1 MSARSPDVRIRHVRA
16 ITAVI
21 VVVLCLVLSGC
32 DDASRNKSD
41 ADDRP
46 VTFRGTI
53 TAGSMEPT
61 LMPGDKIIATEVDPS
76 GPVVGDV
83 VVYMNPG
90 DWLGGEEGEGQLVH
104 RVIGAPGDTVVCCDP
119 DGRIS
124 VNGSLIDEP
133 YLAPD
138 RSSCDAPIS
147 KAQRSAALHS
157 GARVTGRLA
166 RCPME
171 SCSSWAT
178 TGPSPPTRGCTCAHQ
193 VRTPVSEALGCR
205 ST

>member
-1 MSARSPDVRIRHVRA
+1 MRA
-16 ITAVI
+16 IAAVI

-32 DDASRNKSD
+32 DTASRNKSD
-41 ADDRP
+41 AGDRP

-61 LMPGDKIIATEVDPS
+61 LIPGDKIIATEVDPS

-83 VVYMNPG
+83 VVYTNPG

-124 VNGSLIDEP
+124 VNGSMIDEP

-138 RSSCDAPIS
+138 RSSCDAPIFEGAT
-147 KAQRSAALHS
+147 KRGTALRGTCDWTIGPVPDGKLFVLGDNRAFSADS
-157 GARVTGRLA
+157 RVHL
-166 RCPME
+166 CPPGQD
-171 SCSSWAT
+171 SCI
-178 TGPSPPTRGCTCAHQ
+178 GSPWVPIDLVRGI
-193 VRTPVSEALGCR
+193 VELP
-205 ST
+205 